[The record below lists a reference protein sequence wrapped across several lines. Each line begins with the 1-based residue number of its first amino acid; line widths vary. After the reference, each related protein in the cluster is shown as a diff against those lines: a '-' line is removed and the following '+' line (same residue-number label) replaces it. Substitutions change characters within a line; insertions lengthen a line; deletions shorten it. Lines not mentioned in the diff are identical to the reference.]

1 MQKIDASLSDLED
14 RIRSVQKEIPGP
26 VPVRPML
33 SSSEPNAK
41 QPELLEPKPLA
52 PPASTVFATLL
63 PRWQK
68 VADDYREL
76 TDRLQTEKSACYEAL
91 NQ

>member
-1 MQKIDASLSDLED
+1 
-14 RIRSVQKEIPGP
+14 
-26 VPVRPML
+26 ML
-33 SSSEPNAK
+33 SSSEPNIK
-41 QPELLEPKPLA
+41 QPELLEQKPIA

-76 TDRLQTEKSACYEAL
+76 TDRLQTEKSAMLQSAKPRKRNVEA
-91 NQ
+91 QR